1 MIDSSKRQVSM
12 RLLALCLGT
21 SAALIVPS
29 AALGADLGAG
39 GTVRATIG
47 DNGSVTSVKQVS
59 ANGTTSAFSGE
70 LPIKMSITH
79 TGSTYSYHVEN
90 TFTKTQTVHFTD
102 TAGTERHT
110 TVSLQL
116 PLVAQLGVDVP
127 KSMTNLNAAGATI
140 TTGANGVRHV
150 LWNMVLF
157 TPLGSSAQDV
167 SLTASGSGS
176 PIAELRATPVDPG
189 TTPGLSA
196 KSQDKTAE
204 FQQEDFWAGYASGG
218 NDGLKQLGSGVGQ
231 ILDGLTQLLTGAS
244 ELHAGLAGSLTGTQ
258 QAADGSTQLADG
270 AKQLTAGLTQ
280 IHGGLST
287 DPTTGLTGGLALI
300 HAGLSNDPATGLTG
314 GLRLIHKGLAGKTG
328 DPASGLVPGLTAI
341 HTGLAGD
348 GTAVNPGLAAG
359 VQQIAGGLDL
369 LDDPNTGLP
378 TLLTQMTQL
387 RAVLG
392 QIYVGMGP
400 TGLPASPG
408 LLDGL
413 TLIEQGLNAGIASL
427 TQLDAGLLCGWNT
440 IIVAANGQLNPGAP
454 AAGCP
459 ALPALPGVDPLTK
472 AILVG
477 DATTPGVALQ
487 LEAAQTALDASLQ
500 TPSVANPNTLPAL
513 VLGVQSLEHAISHPA
528 AGADPG
534 GIKEI
539 LGQINAGLDAALDV
553 NSPTGLP
560 AALAGVHQLRVGA
573 DIAAPGAVALAA
585 GSAGALD
592 GAQQLS
598 DGSAKALAGSKEL
611 YAGTGKALSGSRK
624 LYAGSGEALSGST
637 QIRDG
642 LSQLASGLRDGA
654 KQFPQ
659 AVDGAGQIAT
669 GLGQVVPGE
678 QQVKDGISQVLSGAT
693 GPLQQQLTQAS
704 QNAHQQI
711 AVLQAA
717 SGLQAQA
724 PGGAGTSYVLA
735 QPGAISLAA
744 NATSTGGSSHTGR
757 NAALIAIGGVVAL
770 VIGLGAGM
778 ALGRQR
784 VSA

>member
-1 MIDSSKRQVSM
+1 MKTHMSKRQAST

-29 AALGADLGAG
+29 AALGADLGTG

-47 DNGSVTSVKQVS
+47 DNGSVTSVQQVA
-59 ANGTTSAFSGE
+59 ANGATTAFSGQ
-70 LPIKMSITH
+70 LPIKMTITH

-90 TFTKTQTVHFTD
+90 TFTQTQTVHYTD

-127 KSMTNLNAAGATI
+127 KSMTNLDAAGASI

-167 SLTASGSGS
+167 SLTAGGSGK
-176 PIAELRATPVDPG
+176 PIAELRATPVDPN
-189 TTPGLSA
+189 TTAGLSA
-196 KSQDKTAE
+196 KTQDKTAE

-218 NDGLKQLGSGVGQ
+218 NDGLKKLGSGVGQ
-231 ILDGLTQLLTGAS
+231 ILDGLTKLLAGAS

-270 AKQLTAGLTQ
+270 AKQLTAGLAQ

-287 DPTTGLTGGLALI
+287 DPTSGLTGGLALI

-328 DPASGLVPGLTAI
+328 DPTSGLVPGLTAI
-341 HTGLAGD
+341 HAGLAGD
-348 GTAVNPGLAAG
+348 GTAANPGLTAG
-359 VQQIAGGLDL
+359 VQAIAGGLDQ

-387 RAVLG
+387 RGIIG
-392 QIYVGMGP
+392 QLATGMGP
-400 TGLPASPG
+400 TGDPAHPG

-413 TLIEQGLNAGIASL
+413 SLVEQGLSAGI
-427 TQLDAGLLCGWNT
+427 TQLGTLDAGLYCGWNT
-440 IIVAANGQLNPGAP
+440 IIVAANGQASPGAP

-487 LEAAQTALDASLQ
+487 LEGAQTALHASLQ
-500 TPSVANPNTLPAL
+500 PPSVANPNTLPAL
-513 VLGVQSLEHAISHPA
+513 VLGVQSLEAAISHPA
-528 AGADPG
+528 AGTDPG
-534 GIKEI
+534 GIKQI
-539 LGQINAGLDAALDV
+539 LLQIGAGLDTALDV
-553 NSPTGLP
+553 NNPTGLP
-560 AALAGVHQLRVGA
+560 AALAGVHALRVGA
-573 DIAAPGAVALAA
+573 DIAAPGAVALRD

-598 DGSAKALAGSKEL
+598 AGSAKALAGSKEL
-611 YAGTGKALSGSRK
+611 YAGSGKALAGSRK
-624 LYAGSGEALSGST
+624 LYAGSGDALNGST

-642 LSQLASGLRDGA
+642 LAKLASGLRDGA

-659 AVDGAGQIAT
+659 AVDGAGQIAS

-693 GPLQQQLTQAS
+693 GPLQDQLTQAS

-711 AVLQAA
+711 AVLNAA
-717 SGLQAQA
+717 TGLGTQA
-724 PGGAGTSYVLA
+724 PGGTGTSYVLA

-744 NATSTGGSSHTGR
+744 STTSSGSSHTGR
-757 NAALIAIGGVVAL
+757 NAALIAIGGVIAL
-770 VIGLGAGM
+770 AIGLGAGM